1 MVKSKK
7 STKGAKPSKASSST
21 SLNQSRIS
29 FAQKTRVETA
39 ESRSKMESDDLDP
52 IVNSDDSVMEEVE
65 TLPVDEVFSTIDPS
79 RWNLQYLSNICTIRN
94 ARARRD
100 DDNKI
105 LFGNSLFS
113 DWDDDPDFHWPWCEG
128 YLELFSDPPTSSTWE
143 REANELLKA
152 SNGDWTKVES
162 NIKGSLDFSLRDDFV
177 GKELEVVDRIRGL
190 ALGLAVQDPLVI
202 FPLTEVADPT
212 TFCNR
217 YWDFTAEDDPLLL
230 LEARPLAMVWALA
243 STILGHPWVDP
254 ATTTVP
260 SECAERQ
267 QSTLDR
273 KRDRDGDDLANRP
286 APVDPRSPDR
296 GYFPEAVP
304 KPVQE
309 RPPNDDVDMS
319 DSEHPAAVIISPPG
333 KLLDPNQPTKQL
345 LQYFSDDESASDS
358 EGDFP
363 PPVGHQR
370 QADKPPSEVVLGDP
384 SATPTRLMNDPSVT
398 VLNSTDDPSLKRPSP
413 PPDPP
418 RLKKNLTYADAA
430 KKKASYR
437 AKYLSE
443 EIKAKELT
451 QMRLDGLPG
460 TNAQFLCVTIN
471 YEWDGD
477 TTSGGSIENS
487 FTEDMVAVLSMA
499 MENAEK
505 DLVIL
510 PVSELRVRSKRLW
523 LRTKEEVEALTFKTL
538 KPYIDLNW
546 NNGAKFGYNAK
557 SPGTKTLRTRIRVAH
572 DSSSEEMSR
581 LLGECF
587 STTGANAG
595 VYRSPLQVGDPVRIG
610 WLLNYPMGISRPALE
625 RELMRHFGFK
635 IAIALEPSW
644 PQQPGTS
651 GQKWVPTRGPK
662 AWHVWVAAADVD
674 TVAKGLFLW
683 LSPSTKKCHMPF
695 GARTQF
701 VFSWEAVSKNRL
713 GQLADPGTFSPVIA
727 KLINTHDTSA
737 QTCAILSP
745 QFPLQGMLTKVFVP
759 KYCKQGKTK
768 SLLHFLYAIQ
778 CIPAAR
784 KKAPPI
790 TSTGPAPPSGEAQPA
805 TPGQSSPPESAAAV
819 APRPK
824 RPPRTKSME
833 KPKSPPSDSAPVQ
846 PPGTKQPSSASPPG
860 SSEIT
865 TSASAPS
872 ARAKLT
878 ASEALPAKDFDRG
891 AWLAAM
897 DAELNSGPAGLFQ
910 MILPSPI
917 HGFYVF
923 VVRKKFE
930 SLAKEVLKNLAAF
943 LISYLELW
951 KDLTHQ
957 RKTCRTWLCLDHYNR
972 TVSDAMTWDQAT
984 HRAQS
989 EYDRN
994 VELHEQVEKDD
1005 NGWIERL
1012 LEAEQS
1018 SETFKGTLVIDLS
1031 MPAARDM
1038 DDGAT
1043 VASAA
1048 KLAVQLEAM
1057 KADVSDLCGELE
1069 TATSALESSKAKSE
1083 AQDARIRELEAMMS
1097 QQQLA
1102 KGRPRGTS
1110 PCSSSK
1116 TNSADSGGGPP
1127 TGGP

>member
-1 MVKSKK
+1 
-7 STKGAKPSKASSST
+7 
-21 SLNQSRIS
+21 
-29 FAQKTRVETA
+29 
-39 ESRSKMESDDLDP
+39 
-52 IVNSDDSVMEEVE
+52 
-65 TLPVDEVFSTIDPS
+65 
-79 RWNLQYLSNICTIRN
+79 
-94 ARARRD
+94 
-100 DDNKI
+100 
-105 LFGNSLFS
+105 
-113 DWDDDPDFHWPWCEG
+113 
-128 YLELFSDPPTSSTWE
+128 
-143 REANELLKA
+143 
-152 SNGDWTKVES
+152 
-162 NIKGSLDFSLRDDFV
+162 
-177 GKELEVVDRIRGL
+177 
-190 ALGLAVQDPLVI
+190 
-202 FPLTEVADPT
+202 LTEAMDLN
-212 TFCNR
+212 TFRNK
-217 YWDFTAEDDPLLL
+217 YWDFTAEDDPLFL
-230 LEARPLAMVWALA
+230 LEIRPLAMMWALA

-254 ATTTVP
+254 ATTTVT
-260 SECAERQ
+260 SEFADRQ
-267 QSTLDR
+267 KSILDR
-273 KRDRDGDDLANRP
+273 KRHREGDDSAERT

-296 GYFPEAVP
+296 GYFPDAVL

-309 RPPNDDVDMS
+309 RAQDDDVEMS
-319 DSEHPAAVIISPPG
+319 DSEQPAVIISPPVKG
-333 KLLDPNQPTKQL
+333 REPSTTPSQKLQ
-345 LQYFSDDESASDS
+345 QYFSDDDSASDS
-358 EGDFP
+358 EGDFSSP
-363 PPVGHQR
+363 AGVRR
-370 QADKPPSEVVLGDP
+370 QADKPPLEVVLADP
-384 SATPTRLMNDPSVT
+384 SATPTRPTDDPSFT
-398 VLNSTDDPSLKRPSP
+398 VLNSTDAPILAKSP
-413 PPDPP
+413 PAPSDP
-418 RLKKNLTYADAA
+418 LHVTKQLTYAAA
-430 KKKASYR
+430 TKKKASYR
-437 AKYLSE
+437 SKYLSE
-443 EIKAKELT
+443 EAKAHELT

-460 TNAQFLCVTIN
+460 KHAQFLCVTIN

-499 MENAEK
+499 MENAEG
-505 DLVIL
+505 DLVLL

-523 LRTKEEVEALTFKTL
+523 LRTKEAVEALTFKTL

-572 DSSSEEMSR
+572 NSSMEEMSR

-610 WLLNYPMGISRPALE
+610 WLLNYPLGISRTALE

-635 IAIALEPSW
+635 IAIALESSW
-644 PQQPGTS
+644 PQQPGTA
-651 GQKWVPTRGPK
+651 GQKWVPTKGPK
-662 AWHVWVAAADVD
+662 AWHVWVAAADVE

-701 VFSWEAVSKNRL
+701 VFAWEAVSKNRL

-745 QFPLQGMLTKVFVP
+745 QFPLQGMLTKVFIP
-759 KYCKQGKTK
+759 KYCKPGKTK

-778 CIPAAR
+778 CIPAVQTTS
-784 KKAPPI
+784 PPT
-790 TSTGPAPPSGEAQPA
+790 TSTGSVPSPVDSTLA
-805 TPGQSSPPESAAAV
+805 TTNHSLVDSAAAA
-819 APRPK
+819 APRSK
-824 RPPRTKSME
+824 RTSRKSVQPSTPSKPVSHL
-833 KPKSPPSDSAPVQ
+833 KPKSR
-846 PPGTKQPSSASPPG
+846 PSSDLKFSPTDSSSTHPPVTDSPSPASTRP
-860 SSEIT
+860 SNST
-865 TSASAPS
+865 MNAPS

-878 ASEALPAKDFDRG
+878 ASEVLPAKDFDRG

-943 LISYLELW
+943 LISYLDLW
-951 KDLTHQ
+951 KDLAHQ

-972 TVSDAMTWDQAT
+972 TVSDAMTWDQAA

-994 VELHEQVEKDD
+994 VALHEQVEKDD
-1005 NGWIERL
+1005 NGWLERL

-1018 SETFKGTLVIDLS
+1018 PSIFRGSLVIDLS

-1069 TATSALESSKAKSE
+1069 TAASALESTKAQSAAK
-1083 AQDARIRELEAMMS
+1083 DARIRELEARME
-1097 QQQLA
+1097 QQQLD
-1102 KGRPRGTS
+1102 KGRARGTS
-1110 PCSSSK
+1110 PSSSK
-1116 TNSADSGGGPP
+1116 TNSADSGGGPL